1 MNFCSKCG
9 AILKKSQYLCP
20 NCGENINNDIPT
32 ELSYEYSN
40 CNNTLG
46 VPKYK
51 TQKDRIIIALCY
63 IGFLIIVPI
72 LVCKYTPY
80 VKFHIN
86 QGLSLIISE
95 IIYCIIYYIVYAI
108 VMTISQWLYPVVAVL
123 GIAGIL
129 FIIFSLFGIAGVI
142 KDEKRELPL
151 VGGFRILK

>member
-9 AILKKSQYLCP
+9 AELEKGQYLCP
-20 NCGENINNDIPT
+20 NCGENAPNDIASDYN
-32 ELSYEYSN
+32 SY
-40 CNNTLG
+40 NNTIEMS
-46 VPKYK
+46 KF
-51 TQKDRIIIALCY
+51 TIQKDRAIISLCY
-63 IGFLIIVPI
+63 IGFLVIVPI
-72 LVCKYTPY
+72 IVCKYTPY

-86 QGLSLIISE
+86 QGLSLLITE
-95 IIYCIIYYIVYAI
+95 IIYCILYYIVYTV

-129 FIIFSLFGIAGVI
+129 FIVFSLFGIAGAM